1 MNKKGIMNKLLAAA
15 LTLAFMA
22 LVRPDP
28 DPSIVGVS
36 LVAILLYEVLRF
48 ALDGISEH
56 RRQMLRS
63 RRRIESLAAGEEDIR
78 RWADTWLVWP
88 LKEVS

>member
-1 MNKKGIMNKLLAAA
+1 MKGIGNRVVAFAI
-15 LTLAFMA
+15 TLAFMA

-56 RRQMLRS
+56 RRQKRRS
-63 RRRIESLAAGEEDIR
+63 RRRIESLTAGEEDIR
-78 RWADTWLVWP
+78 RWADEWLVWP